1 MEDAVREALRRAL
14 EHRQSTD
21 RKVVRL
27 SRRFGSSGSGE
38 AETVEEPEQP
48 EAGPEVLEK
57 QGDPE
62 DLEDLAEL
70 AELEDLEDPAE
81 LEDQE
86 APEDKENPETD
97 GSF

>member
-48 EAGPEVLEK
+48 EAGPEDLEK
-57 QGDPE
+57 PGDPE
-62 DLEDLAEL
+62 DPTEP
-70 AELEDLEDPAE
+70 AELEELEDPAE
-81 LEDQE
+81 LEDLE